1 MPGLFVFLFALHLAA
16 GLLATKPPKD
26 GERHLTMVAFLV
38 IVTTLVT
45 KPWPPTGLPLLA
57 LFFAAYLQRA
67 R

>member
-16 GLLATKPPKD
+16 GLLAKKPPKD
-26 GERHLTMVAFLV
+26 GERHLTMVAFVV

-45 KPWPPTGLPLLA
+45 QPWPPALVPLLA